1 MPNELLSIT
10 NSWLSLAI
18 PHLGPI
24 GDTIG
29 FVQSLSDKLL
39 FDKLY
44 YVLSRQDSDFEEWL
58 KISENFDSDSKNYNK
73 MVQQLIYYINAINE
87 VDLLQ
92 AYANLLSAY
101 KCKLIC
107 KSDFFRLGFCL
118 TKLLAEDAQF
128 LSKNIHR
135 ERIEENLYCLSL
147 SSNNLMYN
155 MSRGFSATEEDSGKE
170 YYCFTEVGKMLDKYA
185 LSFGDEEKYSYREID
200 AQLSEQKLTYT
211 HMQQAEWLEF

>member
-1 MPNELLSIT
+1 MSSELLSVT

-24 GDTIG
+24 ADTVG

-58 KISENFDSDSKNYNK
+58 KISEKFEKDHRDYNK

-92 AYANLLSAY
+92 AYANLLHAY
-101 KCKLIC
+101 KCNLIC

-118 TKLLAEDAQF
+118 TKLLAEDAKY
-128 LSKNIHR
+128 LSENIMR
-135 ERIEENLYCLSL
+135 DKIEENLFCLSL

-155 MSRGFSATEEDSGKE
+155 MSRGFATDEEDSEKE
-170 YYCFTEVGKMLDKYA
+170 YYCFTEMGKMLDKYA
-185 LSFGDEEKYSYREID
+185 LSFGDDEKYSYREPD
-200 AQLSEQKLTYT
+200 ARLAEQKLSYVR
-211 HMQQAEWLEF
+211 MKQAEWVEF